1 MHFLKEFFTFFHTYG
16 LYGFIRLI
24 IDVICSRVAFSNVRI
39 IRRPFYIRNIGK
51 IYFGSGFTSGVGLR
65 IDVVEK
71 EAELIVGKNVQLNDY
86 CHIGVSNKITIGD
99 GTLIASKVFITDHG
113 HGNIKKP
120 CTKSSPLIPPILR
133 PLENSPVFIGSN
145 VWIGEGVLILPGVTI
160 GSGSIIGAGS
170 VVTKSVPEN
179 VIAVGNPAKPI
190 KKYNF
195 DTCNWEQIS
204 LQKI

>member
-1 MHFLKEFFTFFHTYG
+1 M
-16 LYGFIRLI
+16 
-24 IDVICSRVAFSNVRI
+24 
-39 IRRPFYIRNIGK
+39 
-51 IYFGSGFTSGVGLR
+51 R
-65 IDVVEK
+65 IDIVEK
-71 EAELIVGKNVQLNDY
+71 KAELIIGKDVELNDY

-113 HGNIKKP
+113 HGNIK
-120 CTKSSPLIPPILR
+120 SSCIQSTPLIPPIVR

-145 VWIGEGVLILPGVTI
+145 VWIGEGVFILPGVSI
-160 GSGSIIGAGS
+160 GNGSIIGAGS
-170 VVTKSVPEN
+170 VVTKSLPAN

-195 DTCNWEQIS
+195 DTSTWEQIC